1 MTDLYKLE
9 WIHSIKTIQSGM
21 SQSLNKDAFMD
32 TIIVCQDGV
41 VTHNKLVLGLI
52 FPELR
57 HIPVFEQPLEQTLIM
72 PDWAVA
78 EVQSLISQLF
88 PDSDL
93 TSAGLKEDDI
103 ETSVSD
109 SFEHFLETDTII
121 QDVDCS
127 PRAYGMRRGRGRPP
141 LSNTARMPP
150 RFTCDYCHKG
160 FFYRSMLTAHEKLHT
175 GGSRETC
182 ELCGAEYSTRQNL
195 KNHMIKHHG
204 EDSFT
209 PRKRGRPPLDPE
221 RRAAMHVSH
230 SVRYRGRGRPPLMTK
245 HRGLTHYESYNNT
258 TASAESEDL
267 SAESFME
274 QKLEDGDSEIEEE
287 KNLDAIRETSRAL
300 EMVRSAELQKEQ
312 ATETNIA
319 DEIEDIKPDISSQD
333 CSGQNNVASISS
345 KSERLPQQ
353 QEHNNSFQPSQHL
366 TAQQL
371 QQTQNTSQQFYSIES
386 HSSNNGS
393 PSESSEREYQIELKD
408 VQKLSILTK
417 PELVSIC
424 KRNNISVT
432 GEKQALAARILRK
445 LGKIFDDD
453 ESPAM

>member
-9 WIHSIKTIQSGM
+9 WIHSIKTIQTGM
-21 SQSLNKDAFMD
+21 SQSLNRDSFMD
-32 TIIVCQDGV
+32 TIMVCHDGV

-57 HIPVFEQPLEQTLIM
+57 QIPVFDQPLEQTLIM
-72 PDWAVA
+72 PDWSVG
-78 EVQSLISQLF
+78 EVQALIFQLF
-88 PDSDL
+88 PDSDP
-93 TSAGLKEDDI
+93 TTAGLKEDDI

-109 SFEHFLETDTII
+109 NFEHFLETDTII
-121 QDVDCS
+121 QDSMDTS
-127 PRAYGMRRGRGRPP
+127 PRAFGMRRGRGRPP

-221 RRAAMHVSH
+221 RRAALLPSSQV
-230 SVRYRGRGRPPLMTK
+230 VRPGYRGRGRPPLMTK
-245 HRGLTHYESYNNT
+245 HRGLTHSHYESYNNSR
-258 TASAESEDL
+258 ASAESEDL

-274 QKLEDGDSEIEEE
+274 QKLEDGDSEIDEE

-300 EMVRSAELQKEQ
+300 EMVRAAELQKDT
-312 ATETNIA
+312 TESNTG
-319 DEIEDIKPDISSQD
+319 EEMEDIKPDISSQD
-333 CSGQNNVASISS
+333 FPGQNNSGGISAPVVS
-345 KSERLPQQ
+345 SDGQSFHQTPEL
-353 QEHNNSFQPSQHL
+353 NNTFQPNQPFGALSG
-366 TAQQL
+366 ANSVQQL
-371 QQTQNTSQQFYSIES
+371 QQLHSQPEQQQTQNTSQHFYSNES
-386 HSSNNGS
+386 QSSNHNNVSS
-393 PSESSEREYQIELKD
+393 PESSEREYQ
-408 VQKLSILTK
+408 V
-417 PELVSIC
+417 
-424 KRNNISVT
+424 R
-432 GEKQALAARILRK
+432 
-445 LGKIFDDD
+445 
-453 ESPAM
+453 

>member
-9 WIHSIKTIQSGM
+9 WIHSIKTIQNGM
-21 SQSLNKDAFMD
+21 SQSLNKDSFMD
-32 TIIVCQDGV
+32 TIMVCQDGV

-52 FPELR
+52 FPELCQ
-57 HIPVFEQPLEQTLIM
+57 IPVFDQPLEQTLIM
-72 PDWAVA
+72 PDWSVS
-78 EVQSLISQLF
+78 EVQALIFQLF
-88 PDSDL
+88 PDSEL
-93 TSAGLKEDDI
+93 SSSGLKEDDI
-103 ETSVSD
+103 ETSVND
-109 SFEHFLETDTII
+109 NFEHFLETDTII
-121 QDVDCS
+121 QDSLDSS
-127 PRAYGMRRGRGRPP
+127 PRTYGMRRGRGRPP

-221 RRAAMHVSH
+221 RRAAMLPSSQV
-230 SVRYRGRGRPPLMTK
+230 VRPGYRGRGRPPLMTK

-258 TASAESEDL
+258 SRASAESEDL

-300 EMVRSAELQKEQ
+300 EMVRAAELQKE
-312 ATETNIA
+312 ATESTGG
-319 DEIEDIKPDISSQD
+319 EEMEDIKPDISSQD
-333 CSGQNNVASISS
+333 FTSQNAAPVVGSDSRQSFHQTAELNNTFQHNQPFGVLSGANS
-345 KSERLPQQ
+345 LQ
-353 QEHNNSFQPSQHL
+353 QELHSQ
-366 TAQQL
+366 QEQ
-371 QQTQNTSQQFYSIES
+371 QQTQNTSQNFYSNES
-386 HSSNNGS
+386 QSSNHNNISS
-393 PSESSEREYQIELKD
+393 PESSEREYQ
-408 VQKLSILTK
+408 V
-417 PELVSIC
+417 
-424 KRNNISVT
+424 R
-432 GEKQALAARILRK
+432 
-445 LGKIFDDD
+445 
-453 ESPAM
+453 